1 MMIDSVMT
9 APTVQPS
16 CFVALAMLRSDVCYL
31 AFTEFIVSLS
41 IAGDGFS
48 NLRAVC
54 VPYGAFPN
62 PWKGWSEG

>member
-1 MMIDSVMT
+1 MTDSVMT

-16 CFVALAMLRSDVCYL
+16 YFVALAMLLSDVCYL
-31 AFTEFIVSLS
+31 SFTQSIIVSLS
-41 IAGDGFS
+41 IAGDGFF

-62 PWKGWSEG
+62 S